1 MSWLWEV
8 RYLVGVKKVLGKSD
22 SHAGTFSFAAI
33 LLTTQMAL
41 KKALGPAI
49 LSAIPI
55 LPIFLFQ
62 HSMKTKFLRA
72 FNDAALLQ
80 TSLLDGWDTTAE
92 TGADRREEFRRF
104 LVDAHKAA
112 YVPVCLAGTDTD
124 HFITAEPAVVTPLS
138 YDADQSVT
146 ETASDDPYM
155 VPQLDQ
161 GPFPK
166 SRDEEDQAPMPIP
179 PPTPI
184 GGGGI
189 NRRPP
194 LLQSES
200 SRRRAYSSGAVLMG
214 NSNAS
219 FGHRESLSPSD
230 ISGSYATSIGPGR
243 GTPRR
248 GSIFMPKNLNT
259 FRDFSDKSE

>member
-1 MSWLWEV
+1 
-8 RYLVGVKKVLGKSD
+8 
-22 SHAGTFSFAAI
+22 
-33 LLTTQMAL
+33 MAL

-62 HSMKTKFLRA
+62 HSMKSKFLRA
-72 FNDAALLQ
+72 FKDAALLQ

-124 HFITAEPAVVTPLS
+124 RFITAEPAVVTPLP
-138 YDADQSVT
+138 YDADQSLT
-146 ETASDDPYM
+146 EIASEDPF
-155 VPQLDQ
+155 VPLLDQ

-166 SRDEEDQAPMPIP
+166 SRDEDDEGPVPIP
-179 PPTPI
+179 APTPI
-184 GGGGI
+184 GGGGAH
-189 NRRPP
+189 RRPP

-214 NSNAS
+214 SSNAS
-219 FGHRESLSPSD
+219 FGLRESLSPSD

-248 GSIFMPKNLNT
+248 GSIFMAKNLNT
-259 FRDFSDKSE
+259 YRDVSDKTE